1 MSILQN
7 EMDSRIYRE
16 ELQSRLPGRIHDC
29 HAHLWERSAFPAD
42 FKIPPQSYMNRFG
55 GEFTPELFRKVMKEL
70 LPEQQFTFT
79 AFGCPDHY
87 TDRSKV
93 PGPLAEGDFSEVL
106 LSPADPAEVIQE
118 RIEKNGCIGVKPYL
132 NYAAEFYQK
141 TANDVEIKDMITPEQ
156 LDYLNRSKLAVTLHI
171 PRPGRFSDPVNRR
184 QMLELCEKY
193 PDIKF
198 IFAHIGRAYFMQG
211 IFEAEIEEFIQ
222 YPNAYFDTAMINHE
236 GVLKYTFDH
245 FPAERI
251 LFGSDAPIALLR
263 GKSVEINNQYAYL
276 MGENYAIGTSIIDT
290 GHAVEFTTF
299 YFEQLRA
306 ILNATPADA
315 LEKVLYSNAQKL
327 FNEVKSCQNK

>member
-1 MSILQN
+1 MSILLN

-16 ELQSRLPGRIHDC
+16 ELAPYLPRRIHDC
-29 HAHLWERSAFPAD
+29 HAHVWKRGDFPAD
-42 FKIPPQSYMNRFG
+42 FEISPRSYMNRFG
-55 GEFTPELFRKVMKEL
+55 GEFTPAMFREIMKEL
-70 LPEQQFTFT
+70 LPEQKFTFT
-79 AFGCPDHY
+79 GFGCPNHA
-87 TDRSKV
+87 TDRSQV
-93 PGPLAEGDFSEVL
+93 PGPLEEGDFTEDL
-106 LSPADPAEVIQE
+106 LSPEDPAEVVQE
-118 RIEKNGCIGVKPYL
+118 RVEKTGSIGVKPYL
-132 NYAAEFYQK
+132 NYAAKFYKK
-141 TANDVEIKDMITPEQ
+141 TAAEVEIKDMLTPSQ
-156 LDYLNRSKLAVTLHI
+156 LAYLDKAKLAITLHI
-171 PRPGRFSDPVNRR
+171 PRPDRFSDPVNRS

-198 IFAHIGRAYFMQG
+198 IFAHIGRAYFMRG
-211 IFEAEIEEFIQ
+211 IHEAHIEDFIKF
-222 YPNAYFDTAMINHE
+222 PNAYFDTAMINHA

-263 GKSVEINNQYAYL
+263 GKSVEINHQYAYL

-290 GHAVEFTTF
+290 EHAVDFTTF

-306 ILNATPADA
+306 IIEAAPADA